1 MKSDISGITT
11 TAPPLIDMTELRM
24 LTGRETFTKGTQLME
39 KGRVSNLCIRGS
51 LVTADVR
58 GSYTY
63 QVMIALK
70 PELQC
75 SCTCPAAD
83 YMDVCK
89 HAVAVALLLE
99 NPDSLPTEESD
110 EQLLRRY
117 FGQKK
122 TDELIELLL
131 QALRGNESLM
141 KAWLLDARLT
151 SESIS
156 LAQLKKMV
164 TKALPS
170 SEIWDWHEVYGYFSD
185 AEPQLDSIWNA
196 MEKLPVVEQWAL
208 TEHVLK
214 RLNNV
219 LQRIDDSGG
228 HRFTIEGQILEK
240 MPVIFEKLDWPA
252 AKKAQWLF
260 EHLGQTEYD
269 VFPTVDEHFV
279 LSAEVQDC
287 LLKLCSD
294 AVEAM
299 AAELKMADQP
309 FDVVYRMRSYA
320 RPLLTAAQQNGDWRK
335 EGRLLSLLAHCC
347 RDYLDLSKFYLEHQE
362 ELDAEDWL
370 LKAKKVAT
378 PHDQI
383 ACWHQEVRVKIALGE
398 NKQAWNAAWRSF
410 EHRPSYR
417 EFQYLLAVHE
427 ELGQPEPE
435 LLNKVEQ
442 ILCSSP
448 RLGNELL
455 EFYTEQKQLEKA
467 KVCVKAGNGSRTQI
481 LQLADLL
488 IVSEPDEAL
497 VLYRQAVKGLI
508 EETHTSSYEQAIKLL
523 LRLQARLKA
532 NRHPLNDFG
541 HSVAQLAT
549 EYRRKRNMLAL
560 FNKHFAAYL

>member
-1 MKSDISGITT
+1 MKSDNSSIASIV
-11 TAPPLIDMTELRM
+11 PSLIDMAELRM

-39 KGRVSNLCIRGS
+39 KGRVSNLRIQGA

-58 GSYTY
+58 GSYSY

-70 PELQC
+70 PELQF

-89 HAVAVALLLE
+89 HAVAVALQLG

-117 FGQKK
+117 FEQKK
-122 TDELIELLL
+122 PDELIELLL
-131 QALRGNESLM
+131 QALRSNESLM
-141 KAWLLDARLT
+141 KAWLLDARLA

-156 LAQLKKMV
+156 LVQLKKMV
-164 TKALPS
+164 TKALPA
-170 SEIWDWHEVYGYFSD
+170 SEIWDWHQVYGYFSE
-185 AEPQLDSIWNA
+185 AEPQLDSIWKA
-196 MEKLPVVEQWAL
+196 MEKLPIAEQWAL
-208 TEHVLK
+208 TVHVLK

-269 VFPTVDEHFV
+269 VFPLVEEHFV
-279 LSAEVQDC
+279 VSAEVQNC
-287 LLKLCSD
+287 LLKLCRD
-294 AVEAM
+294 AVETM
-299 AAELKMADQP
+299 AAELKMAEQP
-309 FDVVYRMRSYA
+309 FDVVYRMQKCA
-320 RPLLTAAQQNGDWRK
+320 RPLLQAAQQNGDWRE
-335 EGRLLSLLAHCC
+335 EGRLLSLLAHDCH
-347 RDYLDLSKFYLEHQE
+347 DYLKLSQFYLEHKE

-378 PHDQI
+378 SHNQI
-383 ACWHQEVRVKIALGE
+383 ACLHQEVRVKIALGE
-398 NKQAWNAAWRSF
+398 SKQAWNAAWRSF
-410 EHRPSYR
+410 EHRPSYS
-417 EFQYLLAVHE
+417 EFQYLFAVHE

-442 ILCSSP
+442 ILQSAP

-455 EFYTEQKQLEKA
+455 AFYIEQKQLEKA
-467 KVCVKAGNGSRTQI
+467 KVCAKAGNGTRTQI

-488 IVSEPDEAL
+488 IVSEPEEAL

-508 EETHTSSYEQAIKLL
+508 EETHASSYEQAIKLL

-532 NRHPLNDFG
+532 NRHPLNDFK

-560 FNKHFAAYL
+560 FNKHFADYL